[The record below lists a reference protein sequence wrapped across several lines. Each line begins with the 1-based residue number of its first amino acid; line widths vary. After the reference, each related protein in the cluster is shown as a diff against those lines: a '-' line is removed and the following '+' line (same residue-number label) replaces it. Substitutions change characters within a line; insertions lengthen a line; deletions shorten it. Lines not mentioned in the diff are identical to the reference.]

1 MLSRNKSFENK
12 KWGVGRTKEEIANAI
27 SFGIYKLKS
36 QNVFTLESVRC
47 QVGALM
53 KFEIKAQSPKV

>member
-1 MLSRNKSFENK
+1 VANQSSKTRRGRDKMLSRNKSFENK

-47 QVGALM
+47 
-53 KFEIKAQSPKV
+53 